1 VSVGREQLLLALDFG
16 GTKLTAGLAASGEHH
31 WRAHKGVSSPPSSNA
46 QSDLE
51 IMMGLARDLLASPPR
66 MSFDPSTKFRTRF
79 GVPGFGLNELETLNL
94 KLQTAHAGEEA
105 RGGLAAVG
113 VSFGGPVDWARG
125 LVLLS
130 HHVPG
135 WEKFPLRDWLQDRFG
150 VPAAVDSD
158 ANAGALG
165 EHRFGAGQGYDSL
178 MYITVSTGVGGGWI
192 LNGQPWRG
200 ADGMAGE
207 IGHTVVDPDGPVCLC
222 GKRGCVERLASGPY
236 IAQRA
241 REWLKAQPE
250 RGRILRALAGDDVE
264 AITAKLVAQAA
275 AQGDG
280 MAWEALEIA
289 AWALGMGIGN
299 AANLVNPQCFVLGGG
314 VTKAGERFWEVV
326 RRTAHETALPEVCFD
341 IVPAALGDDAP
352 LCGAIALAE
361 DLIMVHSNPV
371 VGAIPCGRP
380 GRVQDPPL
388 PTHFEYTHLIT

>member
-1 VSVGREQLLLALDFG
+1 MNVERERLLLALDFG
-16 GTKLTAGLAASGEHH
+16 GTKLTAGLAASGERH
-31 WRAHKGVSSPPSSNA
+31 WRAHKGVPSPPGSNA

-51 IMMGLARDLLASPPR
+51 IMMGLARDLLA
-66 MSFDPSTKFRTRF
+66 
-79 GVPGFGLNELETLNL
+79 
-94 KLQTAHAGEEA
+94 TAEA
-105 RGGLAAVG
+105 PLAAVG
-113 VSFGGPVDWARG
+113 VSFGGPVDAARG

-135 WEKFPLRDWLQDRFG
+135 WEKVPLREWLEERLG
-150 VPAAVDSD
+150 VPVAVDND

-165 EHRFGAGQGYDSL
+165 EYRFGAGQGYDSL

-207 IGHTVVDPDGPVCLC
+207 LGHMVVDPDGPVCLC

-241 REWLKAQPE
+241 RQWLDEQPG
-250 RGRILRALAGDDVE
+250 RGRILRALVGDELE
-264 AITAKLVAQAA
+264 AITAELVAQAA
-275 AQGDG
+275 ARGDDL
-280 MAWEALEIA
+280 AWEALEIA
-289 AWALGMGIGN
+289 AWGLGVGIGN

-326 RRTAHETALPEVCFD
+326 RRTAHETALPEVHFD

-352 LCGAIALAE
+352 LWGAIALAE
-361 DLIMVHSNPV
+361 DLI
-371 VGAIPCGRP
+371 
-380 GRVQDPPL
+380 
-388 PTHFEYTHLIT
+388 T